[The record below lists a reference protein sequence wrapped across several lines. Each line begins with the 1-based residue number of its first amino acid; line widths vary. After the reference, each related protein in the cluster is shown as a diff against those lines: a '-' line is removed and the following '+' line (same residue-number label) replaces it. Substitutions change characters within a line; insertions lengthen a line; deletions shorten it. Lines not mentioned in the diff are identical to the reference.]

1 MIRMRNEVT
10 LLVCSNN
17 INTQISTSKL
27 IIQVLAII
35 AEVAKHRPAFL
46 LNVWQREVEKI
57 SVPSAFSSLCRKK
70 KRLYWKST
78 VHLGR
83 HTPFCRQ
90 RTSSMRIWNE
100 TWREVYP
107 SPPSGW
113 YCGIRS
119 TVWQMNI
126 PATTFWSMTETYLEN
141 RPTLMVSMGPAAY
154 NKTDQMKA
162 EDEDSTFFNSK
173 FSRFLPGNP
182 LMDCFCGPP

>member
-17 INTQISTSKL
+17 INTRISTSKL

-46 LNVWQREVEKI
+46 LNAWQREVEKI

-100 TWREVYP
+100 TWREVYHLP
-107 SPPSGW
+107 HPVDTAVSDLL
-113 YCGIRS
+113 CGRWIFLQLLSEAWRKPIWR
-119 TVWQMNI
+119 TVRLW
-126 PATTFWSMTETYLEN
+126 WSAWVLLLII
-141 RPTLMVSMGPAAY
+141 RPTRW
-154 NKTDQMKA
+154 KRRMKIPPF
-162 EDEDSTFFNSK
+162 SIPNSHA
-173 FSRFLPGNP
+173 SYQETH
-182 LMDCFCGPP
+182 